1 MARNTYHTSPNARK
15 NDGDTTAYKIMGA
28 VVLLAVSIFLMR
40 LVANNYGTIN
50 GADTIAAASK
60 LTAIVFG
67 VLAAA
72 SLAVLL
78 TVKHG
83 WLRRVSPYVLAV
95 SVLYA
100 FTGLMLWR
108 WWTTY
113 VSMLTFLHAA
123 VYCLY
128 IVYMLYQMEFFFVS
142 LVTIVAGGTFLRYSR
157 GIGANFPCIALAVL
171 LLGVITSAA
180 YAASNAAKNKG
191 VLVLGT
197 KRIRLFPAKFNPL
210 ALYITCAVWAACFAA
225 CLVFGAAFA
234 YYCMFAAVVFELA
247 AAVYYTFQL
256 K

>member
-1 MARNTYHTSPNARK
+1 MAKNTYHTSQSARK
-15 NDGDTTAYKIMGA
+15 DDGDNTAYQIMGA
-28 VVLLAVSIFLMR
+28 VVLLAVSVFLMR
-40 LVANNYGTIN
+40 LVANNYGTID
-50 GADTIAAASK
+50 GADAIESAAK
-60 LTAIVFG
+60 LTAIFFG

-78 TVKHG
+78 TVKSG
-83 WLRRVSPYVLAV
+83 WLRKVSPYVLAV
-95 SVLYA
+95 SALYA
-100 FTGLMLWR
+100 LTGLLLWR

-113 VSMLTFLHAA
+113 ITMLTFLHVA

-128 IVYMLYQMEFFFVS
+128 IVYMLYQTEFFCVS
-142 LVTIVAGGTFLRYSR
+142 LITVTAGGTFLRYSR

-171 LLGVITSAA
+171 LVLMIAA
-180 YAASNAAKNKG
+180 GAYIAANAAKNKG
-191 VLVLGT
+191 TLVLGA
-197 KRIRLFPAKFNPL
+197 KRIRLFHAKFNPL
-210 ALYITCAVWAACFAA
+210 ALYITCAVWAACFVA